1 MKAEHLKEAQQIVD
15 SIANIDLAL
24 TYKLMDTGSLPQL
37 PVRTGP
43 GSSTYQPITRDIAE
57 KALALQHE
65 AMRDRR
71 AALMRRANQI
81 GLVIGGAN
89 G

>member
-1 MKAEHLKEAQQIVD
+1 MKVEHLKEAQQIVD
-15 SIANIDLAL
+15 SIAYIDKAL
-24 TYKLMDTGSLPQL
+24 TYKLSS
-37 PVRTGP
+37 
-43 GSSTYQPITRDIAE
+43 SSTPEFRVQKAPHETMGQPIRRDIAE

-65 AMRDRR
+65 AMRERR

-81 GLVIGGAN
+81 GLVIGGGN